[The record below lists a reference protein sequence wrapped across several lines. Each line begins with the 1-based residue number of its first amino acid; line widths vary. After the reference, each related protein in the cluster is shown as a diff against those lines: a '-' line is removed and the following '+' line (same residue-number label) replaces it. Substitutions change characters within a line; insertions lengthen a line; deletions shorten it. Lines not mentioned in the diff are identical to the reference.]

1 MLVSKV
7 VVTVHPRTEWCFDI
21 VRSFI
26 LKWIV
31 SSFVYTVK
39 LIQVKT

>member
-7 VVTVHPRTEWCFDI
+7 VIAVHPRTEWCFDI

-26 LKWIV
+26 LKWIESLV
-31 SSFVYTVK
+31 LYI
-39 LIQVKT
+39 L

>member
-7 VVTVHPRTEWCFDI
+7 VVAVHPRTEWYFDI

-26 LKWIV
+26 LKWLESLVLYIM
-31 SSFVYTVK
+31 
-39 LIQVKT
+39 